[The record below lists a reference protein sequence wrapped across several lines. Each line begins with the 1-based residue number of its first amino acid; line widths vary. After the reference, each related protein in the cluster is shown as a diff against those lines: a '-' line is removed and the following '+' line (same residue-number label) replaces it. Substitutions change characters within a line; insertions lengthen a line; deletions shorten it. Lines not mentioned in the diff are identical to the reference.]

1 MSRCR
6 MGVEIHEPV
15 GTDGV
20 VEKSR
25 TDSVLDLRHCVPEL
39 FCDSLTLQ
47 SVNSIGLGGGWH
59 DDERHH

>member
-1 MSRCR
+1 
-6 MGVEIHEPV
+6 MGIHEPV
-15 GTDGV
+15 RTDGV

-25 TDSVLDLRHCVPEL
+25 ANSVLDLRHCVSQL

-47 SVNSIGLGGGWH
+47 SIDSIGLGGSRH